1 MNKKNK
7 KIKLVILKNYNK
19 VYYFNKINNKKKG
32 LALDQ
37 TIVKKIVKKVQKE
50 TMIEKV
56 IKIKTCGL
64 AILGNSKT
72 LEPQYR

>member
-7 KIKLVILKNYNK
+7 KIKLVILKNYK
-19 VYYFNKINNKKKG
+19 KINNKKKG

-37 TIVKKIVKKVQKE
+37 MIVKKIVKKVQKE

-64 AILGNSKT
+64 AIL
-72 LEPQYR
+72 EPQYR